1 MDEEVFDYYQER
13 EEHTIQ
19 MAEAQLEEQEEL
31 DAAEEALDPALLCW
45 ANINDNDDRCRV
57 LTGFTCE
64 EFLEL
69 LGHCEHA
76 IPVALGRGRRTRA
89 SNHDKFLMI
98 LCYVKHYETQGKI
111 GETFHVSK
119 TQINRVLDE
128 TIKAIAP
135 LLYARYVENV
145 AALLEPDELDE
156 NEFEQAK
163 FVMDATFQ
171 EIWTPL
177 GNYDERE
184 RFFSDKHKAYGLKT
198 QCHDHSFSNVVK
210 IK

>member
-1 MDEEVFDYYQER
+1 MDE
-13 EEHTIQ
+13 
-19 MAEAQLEEQEEL
+19 
-31 DAAEEALDPALLCW
+31 AEEALDPALLCW
-45 ANINDNDDRCRV
+45 ANINDNDEHCRV

-76 IPVALGRGRRTRA
+76 IPVTLGRGRRTQA
-89 SNHDKFLMI
+89 SNHDKFLMV
-98 LCYVKHYETQGKI
+98 LCYVKHYETQDKI

-128 TIKAIAP
+128 TIKAITR
-135 LLYARYVENV
+135 LLYTRYVENTT
-145 AALLEPDELDE
+145 ALLPAEVADEG
-156 NEFEQAK
+156 EFGQAK

-177 GNYDERE
+177 GNYDERK
-184 RFFSDKHKAYGLKT
+184 RFFSGKHKAYGMKT
-198 QCHDHSFSNVVK
+198 QCLHLRTGVLVACWSGIPGAVHDLTIARDNIEQVS
-210 IK
+210 